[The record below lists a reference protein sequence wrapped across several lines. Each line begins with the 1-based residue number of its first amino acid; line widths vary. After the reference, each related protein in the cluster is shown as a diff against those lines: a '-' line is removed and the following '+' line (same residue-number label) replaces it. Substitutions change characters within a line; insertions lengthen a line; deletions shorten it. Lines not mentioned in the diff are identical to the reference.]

1 MAIKVRIKNVY
12 GNELIYPVCE
22 YAKTFARIANTKTLA
37 HRDIESIRALGFSIH
52 VETPCL

>member
-37 HRDIESIRALGFSIH
+37 QRDIESIKALGFRIH
-52 VETPCL
+52 VEAPCL